1 MLLSHLH
8 LFLSFIHLHPRL
20 LFLKEVI
27 HDQIPGNAYMLL
39 FSFTCVVTKSGF
51 TEAGGRGNPRSGP
64 SVPAPAAM
72 SRCTGRMWSY
82 HTQRAVAAAQQP
94 HLLVLACPFSDSFKD
109 RSGTLI
115 RVWSSKESHA
125 QSSHLRELSVFLQ
138 RCPGC
143 YRGNVINHSA
153 DPFQWENM
161 SSPTFGK
168 AYHCCV
174 APWYKIVHN
183 IRIIIFI
190 FAGNHFIYK
199 VKDT

>member
-27 HDQIPGNAYMLL
+27 RDQIPGNAYMLL
-39 FSFTCVVTKSGF
+39 FSFTFVVTKSGF

-82 HTQRAVAAAQQP
+82 HTQRAVATTTP
-94 HLLVLACPFSDSFKD
+94 SCSCLSLLWILE
-109 RSGTLI
+109 RWSGTLI
-115 RVWSSKESHA
+115 RVWSSKESQRGHA

-138 RCPGC
+138 LCPGC
-143 YRGNVINHSA
+143 NRGNVINHSA
-153 DPFQWENM
+153 DPF
-161 SSPTFGK
+161 
-168 AYHCCV
+168 
-174 APWYKIVHN
+174 
-183 IRIIIFI
+183 
-190 FAGNHFIYK
+190 
-199 VKDT
+199 